1 MKSEIDRL
9 AAEESK
15 QVWDVNT
22 NARAEK
28 GRAPAVG
35 REVFQLRDTWEQE
48 HKLDEVVD
56 VNDIAD
62 VVAQWTGI
70 R

>member
-1 MKSEIDRL
+1 MI
-9 AAEESK
+9 
-15 QVWDVNT
+15 NG
-22 NARAEK
+22 NA
-28 GRAPAVG
+28 
-35 REVFQLRDTWEQE
+35 E

-70 R
+70 PVSQMMETESQKLLHMEDRLA